1 MSYLKQIYEAVA
13 YLQQKYDKPI
23 TTGIVLGT
31 GLGGLAKEIIA
42 EKIID
47 YSEIPHFPL
56 STVEGHKGKLIIG
69 KLGNQTVLV
78 MQGRFHYYEGY
89 LMRQVAF
96 PIYVM
101 QKLGIKQVFLSNA
114 AGGLNPTFQIGDLML
129 INDHISMFLPD
140 NPLRGENFE
149 ELGVRFPDMTEAYSQ
164 KLIAKAL
171 EIGQQEHLGLRQGIY
186 VSIAGPM
193 LETKAEY
200 RLLQNLGADT
210 VGMST
215 IPEVIAAK
223 HGGLEVFAVSVVT
236 DLCYEPYIK
245 QVTLEDFIFAAK
257 KAEPKLKKLFIEMLR

>member
-1 MSYLKQIYEAVA
+1 MSYLKQVNEAVT
-13 YLQQKYDKPI
+13 YLQQQYNKPI
-23 TTGIVLGT
+23 EIGIVLGT
-31 GLGGLAKEIIA
+31 GLGGLAREIIA
-42 EKIID
+42 EKVID

-69 KLGNQTVLV
+69 KLGTQTVLV

-89 LMRQVAF
+89 SMQQVAF

-101 QKLGIKQVFLSNA
+101 QKFGIKQVFLSNA
-114 AGGLNPTFQIGDLML
+114 AGGLNPSFEIGDLML

-149 ELGVRFPDMTEAYSQ
+149 ELGVRFPDMTETYS
-164 KLIAKAL
+164 KKMIAKAL
-171 EIGQQEHLGLRQGIY
+171 EIGKKEDLALQQGVY
-186 VSIAGPM
+186 VSVTGPM

-200 RLLQNLGADT
+200 RLLRNMGADT

-215 IPEVIAAK
+215 VPEVIAAK
-223 HGGLEVFAVSVVT
+223 HCGLEVFAVSVVT

-245 QVTLEDFIFAAK
+245 QVTLDDFIKAAK
-257 KAEPKLKKLFIEMLR
+257 KAEPKLQKLFIEMLA